1 MVNAQ
6 PLLAKPLPSASSWRL
21 LVMLSFKSIK
31 KCYNDKVRFPYQTYT
46 SNQSNA
52 DNKSAKYK
60 RLFRPFEAWKRFRQ
74 VDVLS
79 TLFFNVVLEAIVRRA
94 KLKTTATIFNK
105 QTQLLAYT
113 DDCWL
118 EFKNR
123 PRCLPIEAEA
133 AKIGIEINKQYTKYM
148 IAAENR
154 TILDAEQTVA
164 FGEKNF
170 EVVNKFVYL
179 GALVTPKNDVGFQKS
194 KLQITTSV
202 ACENIC
208 SYLIWHVIQS

>member
-6 PLLAKPLPSASSWRL
+6 PLLAMPLPSASWRL

-31 KCYNDKVRFPYQTYT
+31 KCYNGEVRFPYQSDT

-60 RLFRPFEAWKRFRQ
+60 RLFRPFEARTRFRQ

-113 DDCWL
+113 NDCWL

-170 EVVNKFVYL
+170 E
-179 GALVTPKNDVGFQKS
+179 
-194 KLQITTSV
+194 
-202 ACENIC
+202 
-208 SYLIWHVIQS
+208 